1 MEEIKEKREIRG
13 NTPVCILIHEI
24 GNMIMLMDFSI
35 SKLEEKYDDISQYEY
50 FKYLKEDTK
59 EMINMIT
66 KAKEINTVSQLCK
79 KKVEIKYFINK
90 IISKQKPVC
99 DAKHIKLSCD
109 IDEKL
114 LEKENEKILCDEYK
128 LERAIEN
135 IIKNSVEE
143 LEACI
148 KKKKLINVHIKL
160 NYNTI
165 IKDKKIDNEKE
176 LIIEI
181 NNNGRKIG
189 EELLNNIFS
198 FFVTDKE
205 KGSGIGLSVCNETV
219 KAHGGKIKVVSDEVS
234 GTTFVISLP
243 YKEIKN

>member
-1 MEEIKEKREIRG
+1 M
-13 NTPVCILIHEI
+13 
-24 GNMIMLMDFSI
+24 
-35 SKLEEKYDDISQYEY
+35 
-50 FKYLKEDTK
+50 
-59 EMINMIT
+59 
-66 KAKEINTVSQLCK
+66 
-79 KKVEIKYFINK
+79 
-90 IISKQKPVC
+90 
-99 DAKHIKLSCD
+99 
-109 IDEKL
+109 
-114 LEKENEKILCDEYK
+114 CDEYK